1 MKIGILT
8 LPLHTNYGGI
18 LQAYALQTVL
28 ERMGHEVSLISIKAK
43 RKSGMIGILRY
54 WILSPIK
61 QFFIRNFV
69 PAQYSGNRGYYTSKF
84 IKKWIHRD
92 FFTSYY
98 NISQEKYDAI
108 VVGSDQIW
116 RKQYVCESNKLPIES
131 SFLDFAMHWDIK
143 RISYAASFGTEEWE
157 YNDEQTK
164 HCRELIK
171 LFDYVSVREKSGV
184 ALCKDYLQHNAKV
197 VLDPTFLL
205 KKNDYLKLLNKNIN
219 IKGRYL
225 MTYILDENEINSK
238 IINIIVEKLCLN
250 IYQANVPGIDS
261 KDDVKKR
268 TVQPP
273 LENWLAGFANSEFVV
288 TDSFHACVFS
298 IIFNK
303 PFVVIPNIA
312 RGSSRFD
319 TLLET
324 FNQKF
329 RLINSIEKF
338 KLCNEILEK
347 PNCLEN
353 SDKIK
358 ESYSFLINSLK

>member
-1 MKIGILT
+1 
-8 LPLHTNYGGI
+8 
-18 LQAYALQTVL
+18 
-28 ERMGHEVSLISIKAK
+28 
-43 RKSGMIGILRY
+43 
-54 WILSPIK
+54 
-61 QFFIRNFV
+61 
-69 PAQYSGNRGYYTSKF
+69 
-84 IKKWIHRD
+84 
-92 FFTSYY
+92 
-98 NISQEKYDAI
+98 
-108 VVGSDQIW
+108 
-116 RKQYVCESNKLPIES
+116 
-131 SFLDFAMHWDIK
+131 
-143 RISYAASFGTEEWE
+143 
-157 YNDEQTK
+157 
-164 HCRELIK
+164 
-171 LFDYVSVREKSGV
+171 
-184 ALCKDYLQHNAKV
+184 
-197 VLDPTFLL
+197 
-205 KKNDYLKLLNKNIN
+205 
-219 IKGRYL
+219 

-268 TVQPP
+268 AVQPP
-273 LENWLAGFANSEFVV
+273 LENWLAGFANCEFVV

-338 KLCNEILEK
+338 NLCNEILEK

>member
-1 MKIGILT
+1 
-8 LPLHTNYGGI
+8 
-18 LQAYALQTVL
+18 
-28 ERMGHEVSLISIKAK
+28 
-43 RKSGMIGILRY
+43 
-54 WILSPIK
+54 
-61 QFFIRNFV
+61 
-69 PAQYSGNRGYYTSKF
+69 
-84 IKKWIHRD
+84 
-92 FFTSYY
+92 
-98 NISQEKYDAI
+98 
-108 VVGSDQIW
+108 
-116 RKQYVCESNKLPIES
+116 
-131 SFLDFAMHWDIK
+131 
-143 RISYAASFGTEEWE
+143 
-157 YNDEQTK
+157 
-164 HCRELIK
+164 
-171 LFDYVSVREKSGV
+171 
-184 ALCKDYLQHNAKV
+184 
-197 VLDPTFLL
+197 
-205 KKNDYLKLLNKNIN
+205 
-219 IKGRYL
+219 

-273 LENWLAGFANSEFVV
+273 LEKWLAGFANSEFVV

-329 RLINSIEKF
+329 RLINSMENF